1 MELMDIV
8 AELKNASVQM
18 PEEKIDQFIEAVD
31 THLCIRDR
39 KVRPDVKSAGHETD
53 ADGIS
58 VLCGGGDHNSFR
70 GKRGP
75 VDCGFGFRRDTERV
89 QRGRRRG

>member
-31 THLCIRDR
+31 THERIFVYGTGRSGLCAARQTTGLSR
-39 KVRPDVKSAGHETD
+39 EPT
-53 ADGIS
+53 
-58 VLCGGGDHNSFR
+58 CW
-70 GKRGP
+70 
-75 VDCGFGFRRDTERV
+75 
-89 QRGRRRG
+89 

>member
-31 THLCIRDR
+31 THERIFVYGTGRSGLMLKALAMRLMQMGLLFH
-39 KVRPDVKSAGHETD
+39 AGRQLELFQGFQIL
-53 ADGIS
+53 AEYI
-58 VLCGGGDHNSFR
+58 CGR
-70 GKRGP
+70 G
-75 VDCGFGFRRDTERV
+75 
-89 QRGRRRG
+89 

>member
-31 THLCIRDR
+31 THERIFD
-39 KVRPDVKSAGHETD
+39 T
-53 ADGIS
+53 
-58 VLCGGGDHNSFR
+58 
-70 GKRGP
+70 GP
-75 VDCGFGFRRDTERV
+75 EGPA
-89 QRGRRRG
+89 